1 MEPFSENKM
10 DRNISFT
17 IVGDWKKCIEY
28 VTFEKS
34 KEQRGQTVTEIWE
47 VSAEYNDAD
56 ATSER
61 WLL

>member
-1 MEPFSENKM
+1 M

-17 IVGDWKKCIEY
+17 IVGDWKKFIEY